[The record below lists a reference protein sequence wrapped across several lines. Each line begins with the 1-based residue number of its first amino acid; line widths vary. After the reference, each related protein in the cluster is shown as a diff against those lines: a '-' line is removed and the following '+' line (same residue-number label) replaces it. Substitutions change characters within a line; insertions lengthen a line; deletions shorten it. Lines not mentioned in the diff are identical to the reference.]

1 MELRN
6 SQHNYG
12 FIARFLHWGMALTIF
27 AMFALGLWMRSLDY
41 YSPWYKSAPD
51 IHKSVGILLL
61 MALLFRFIWRLA
73 NVRPEDGYLKPFERT
88 ISHIV
93 HWAFYLLL
101 LVHMS
106 TGYLISTVDGRAIS
120 VFGWFDVPSIYEQK
134 GLEEMVGFIH
144 EYLSYSLMAL
154 AALHIAAALK
164 HHFVDGDVTLQR
176 MLFASNSNAT
186 PSKGQSKGHPT

>member
-1 MELRN
+1 MSLRN
-6 SQHNYG
+6 TEENYG
-12 FIARFLHWGMALTIF
+12 LVARFLHWSMAVAIF

-41 YSPWYKSAPD
+41 YSPWYKTAPD
-51 IHKSVGILLL
+51 IHKSIGILLL
-61 MALLFRFIWRLA
+61 MALLFRFIWRFA
-73 NVRPEDGYLKPFERT
+73 NTRPSDAYLEPFERI

-93 HWAFYLLL
+93 HWVFYLLL

-120 VFGWFDVPSIYEQK
+120 VFGWFDVPSLYEQK
-134 GLEEMVGFIH
+134 GLEEQVGFIH

-164 HHFVDGDVTLQR
+164 HHFVDGDVTLRR
-176 MLFASNSNAT
+176 MLFASNSSST
-186 PSKGQSKGHPT
+186 PIKGQSKGHQS